1 MCDCFEVL
9 IYTDNVKNQEARDV
23 WDVIIVGGG
32 PAGMMAGVRAAFGG
46 ARVLLLEKNDTLGK
60 KLLIT
65 GGGRCNVTNNEPD
78 VRKLLPHYTDAEPF
92 LYAPFSEFSVTET
105 VSFFNMH
112 GVATKVEDRGRVF
125 PVSNSARSIWDVL
138 VNQLRELGVTVISN
152 AHVTGINHTD
162 ALYTISSKK
171 GSYAAT
177 QCILAT
183 GGISHPE
190 TGSTGDGFT
199 FLQQLGHTVRT
210 PSPTLVPLV
219 VSDAWIHSMAGVT
232 IPNCALTLEKT
243 SGTDKDTRI
252 TTRGSVLC
260 THVGISGPP
269 VINISTD
276 VSDVLPYADVVL
288 RLNLFPEYSVEKISA
303 MILEHIESM
312 PSSYLFNV
320 LRKIM
325 HAHLADHILTT
336 FSLTRD
342 MQSLTLPKAK
352 RFEIARYLK
361 SIPIHVERLLG
372 SDKAIVTR
380 GGVPLSEIH
389 TKTCESTLHTG
400 LFIVGDLL
408 DINRPSGGYS
418 LQLCWTTGHVAGVAA
433 AKRL

>member
-1 MCDCFEVL
+1 
-9 IYTDNVKNQEARDV
+9 
-23 WDVIIVGGG
+23 
-32 PAGMMAGVRAAFGG
+32 
-46 ARVLLLEKNDTLGK
+46 
-60 KLLIT
+60 
-65 GGGRCNVTNNEPD
+65 
-78 VRKLLPHYTDAEPF
+78 
-92 LYAPFSEFSVTET
+92 
-105 VSFFNMH
+105 
-112 GVATKVEDRGRVF
+112 
-125 PVSNSARSIWDVL
+125 
-138 VNQLRELGVTVISN
+138 
-152 AHVTGINHTD
+152 
-162 ALYTISSKK
+162 
-171 GSYAAT
+171 
-177 QCILAT
+177 
-183 GGISHPE
+183 
-190 TGSTGDGFT
+190 
-199 FLQQLGHTVRT
+199 
-210 PSPTLVPLV
+210 
-219 VSDAWIHSMAGVT
+219 MAGVT
-232 IPNCALTLEKT
+232 IPNCALTLEKP

-276 VSDVLPYADVVL
+276 VSDVLPYTDVVL

-361 SIPIHVERLLG
+361 SIPIHVEHLLG

-400 LFIVGDLL
+400 LFIIGDLL